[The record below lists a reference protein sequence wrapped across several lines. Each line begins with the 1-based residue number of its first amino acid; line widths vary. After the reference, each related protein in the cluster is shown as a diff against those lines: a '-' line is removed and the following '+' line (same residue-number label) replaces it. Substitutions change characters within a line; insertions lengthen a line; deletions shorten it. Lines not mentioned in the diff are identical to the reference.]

1 MFTCMGVL
9 YIPHRNQKVS
19 LGAISESKSFPTS
32 GQRQGSAD
40 SPYNTE
46 IVLISPN
53 EGKSL
58 SKDF

>member
-1 MFTCMGVL
+1 MFLMLQVGIVSTGVG
-9 YIPHRNQKVS
+9 RDCAS
-19 LGAISESKSFPTS
+19 LNSPGE
-32 GQRQGSAD
+32 QGSAD

>member
-1 MFTCMGVL
+1 MQHL
-9 YIPHRNQKVS
+9 RLSYD
-19 LGAISESKSFPTS
+19 
-32 GQRQGSAD
+32 QGSAD